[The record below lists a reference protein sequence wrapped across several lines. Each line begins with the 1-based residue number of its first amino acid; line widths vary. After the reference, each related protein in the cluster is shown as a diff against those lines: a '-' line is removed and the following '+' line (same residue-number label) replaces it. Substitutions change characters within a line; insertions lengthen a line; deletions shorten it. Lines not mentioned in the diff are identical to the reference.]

1 MKDDKL
7 YLIHIL
13 ECAERIEAC
22 TRDGREAFMRG
33 AILQDAVI
41 RNCEVIGEAA
51 KRVSTELKGANPE
64 VPWRR
69 MAGLRDVL
77 IHNYAGVDLEEVW
90 NIAIRDLP
98 EARIR
103 IRAILDKLSGAFDQL
118 S

>member
-13 ECAERIEAC
+13 ECASKIEAC

-51 KRVSTELKGANPE
+51 KRVSAVLKSAHPE
-64 VPWRR
+64 IPWRR

-77 IHNYAGVDLEEVW
+77 IHNYSGVDLEEIW
-90 NIAIRDLP
+90 NIATRDLP
-98 EARIR
+98 QAKLEIA
-103 IRAILDKLSGAFDQL
+103 AILEQL
-118 S
+118 G